1 MAAPP
6 PHRLNDS
13 RSSSW
18 ITTTPNRNPAGSS
31 EQFSSALLA
40 PDQAELAR
48 ASSDQPRQRN
58 TCKQLIRH
66 KQLRSQIVIIPILSF
81 FVDIVFYGILF
92 GLKSLKGNIYVN
104 GLMVGCADLCAG
116 ISLAFLSN
124 IIGRKGL
131 IRVTWAV
138 CGISCL
144 VYNEIKDNQVAEYI
158 TVLLGK
164 YGATC
169 SFSLMFLISSETFP
183 TAIRGKMVGICN
195 ACARVG
201 GAVAPLINGYLGANM
216 MYFFGGLSVAAFL
229 LAFGLRET
237 KNQLIQD
244 DLEEMPRL
252 EFKTKG

>member
-66 KQLRSQIVIIPILSF
+66 KQLRSQIVIIPILFF

-164 YGATC
+164 YGDEGDKLLYRFNSDEDQLRGAEVLQEALGEQYVVALNQAHAT
-169 SFSLMFLISSETFP
+169 P
-183 TAIRGKMVGICN
+183 T
-195 ACARVG
+195 
-201 GAVAPLINGYLGANM
+201 
-216 MYFFGGLSVAAFL
+216 
-229 LAFGLRET
+229 
-237 KNQLIQD
+237 
-244 DLEEMPRL
+244 
-252 EFKTKG
+252 